1 MLYITKHF
9 RLQHDLSHEDNMV
22 DVLTGKEEVS
32 FGENFNHNFS
42 KNTLGRL
49 DDKCWKIKHFSIPKG
64 SRRHVT
70 LTSDEHIL
78 RNQMLMISE
87 SSIT

>member
-1 MLYITKHF
+1 
-9 RLQHDLSHEDNMV
+9 MV

-64 SRRHVT
+64 SRRRHVT